1 MTRTADLNLDATAP
15 GSSGAI
21 DLGQLRLVLEATP
34 NGMVLVDDAGRIAM
48 VNAHVE
54 RLFGYRSDELVG
66 APIERLI
73 PVRLRDDHLGHRQ
86 GFAQMPHARPL
97 GSDPPRVGLHRDG
110 REVRVEIG
118 LNPLRTAQGTF
129 VLGSIVDVTRRIEAE
144 HEREALL
151 DRLRTLNEELRGR
164 ERWFATTLRSI
175 ADAVVA
181 VDAVGKVRFMNP
193 VAEALL
199 GVAADAA
206 VDQPLRE
213 VIEQD
218 AAEGA
223 MSLERALA
231 RREPVPVTEGVLFPL
246 GQPRRVISETAA
258 PVLDGETVLGAVM
271 VFRDITEQR
280 DAQRRVELTDR
291 MMSLGTM
298 AAGVAHEINNP
309 LLVVTA
315 NAEFVELELR
325 RAIEEA
331 GAPGQPSAPA
341 GLLAVADQA
350 ATLQGEMRSAAL
362 RIARIV
368 ADLGV
373 FSRVRERVELRADLR
388 RAVEWAL
395 RVTAHELRHR
405 AETVVDLDPMPPVA
419 IDEARLGQV
428 LVNLLVNAALA
439 IPSGRA
445 EENSVRVRG
454 AVRDGTTAI
463 VEVRDTGSGIAPEVL
478 PRIFEPFFTTRGA
491 ASGTGLGLSVC
502 HGIITAVGGQ
512 IDVESEVGIGT
523 CFRIELPLADPKPSA
538 TRPSIPIVPTRRARV
553 LVVDDEEPILRAVR
567 RGLGRHHDVVCTTR
581 ATEALAL
588 IAEGPGFD
596 VIFSDLVMPNMT
608 GMDFYDALL
617 RRHPEAASKVVFL
630 TGGTVDEQLSG
641 FLARIPNRFF
651 YKPID
656 LEVLL
661 RAVDAVS
668 AG

>member
-1 MTRTADLNLDATAP
+1 MTRTADLHLDALRSGAL
-15 GSSGAI
+15 GAI
-21 DLGQLRLVLEATP
+21 DLDQLRLALEATP

-73 PVRLRDDHLGHRQ
+73 PMRLRDDHHGHRH
-86 GFAQMPHARPL
+86 GYGQMPHARPL

-110 REVRVEIG
+110 HEVRVEIG
-118 LNPLRTAQGTF
+118 LSPVLTTAGSF
-129 VLGSIVDVTRRIEAE
+129 VLGSIVDVTRRTEAE
-144 HEREALL
+144 YEREALL

-181 VDAVGKVRFMNP
+181 VDAAGRVRFMNP

-199 GVAADAA
+199 GVTAEEA
-206 VDQPLRE
+206 VDQPLRA

-231 RREPVPVTEGVLFPL
+231 SREPVPLTEGVLCPV
-246 GQPRRVISETAA
+246 GQPRRIISESAA
-258 PVLDGETVLGAVM
+258 PVLDGETLLGAVL
-271 VFRDITEQR
+271 VFRDVTEQR

-309 LLVVTA
+309 LLVITA
-315 NAEFVELELR
+315 NSEFVELELR

-331 GAPGQPSAPA
+331 GAPGQPSAPP

-350 ATLQGEMRSAAL
+350 AALQAEMRSAAH

-368 ADLGV
+368 SDLGV

-405 AETVVDLDPMPPVA
+405 AETIVDLDPIPPLA

-445 EENSVRVRG
+445 EENGVHVR
-454 AVRDGTTAI
+454 ASMLDGTTAL
-463 VEVRDTGSGIAPEVL
+463 VEVRDTGSGIPPEVL
-478 PRIFEPFFTTRGA
+478 PRIFEPFFTTRGT

-512 IDVESEVGIGT
+512 IDVESRVGVGT
-523 CFRIELPLADPKPSA
+523 CFRVELPIAGPK
-538 TRPSIPIVPTRRARV
+538 TTTTLPSIPIVPTRRARV

-588 IAEGPGFD
+588 VDAGPAFD

-608 GMDFYDALL
+608 GMDFYDVLL
-617 RRHPEAASKVVFL
+617 RHHPEAASKVVFL

-651 YKPID
+651 YKPLD

-661 RAVDAVS
+661 RAVDA
-668 AG
+668 ATGG